1 MKSESMKH
9 AKTPSD
15 ILENNNITSYSSFTA
30 CADDEC
36 FDTMDSTENRIVE
49 QLSGAVTTL
58 LEGLGEDPYREGLVK
73 TPERVAK
80 SLRFLT
86 KGYRQNPEELLRK
99 AVFTESY
106 DEMVLVKDI
115 ELFSMCEHHML
126 PFFGKAHVAYI
137 PDGKIVG
144 LSKIARVVEVYARRL
159 QVQERL
165 TQQIRDAIVDV
176 LNPKGVG
183 VVIEAKHM
191 CMVMRGVE
199 KQNSTTTTSAM
210 SGEFLSSESTRS
222 EFLRLIH
229 NRS

>member
-9 AKTPSD
+9 EKTLSD
-15 ILENNNITSYSSFTA
+15 TLANNPAFSGYSV
-30 CADDEC
+30 CADDDCLETEH
-36 FDTMDSTENRIVE
+36 DTEPEVIDK
-49 QLSGAVTTL
+49 LSGAVTTI
-58 LEGLGEDPYREGLVK
+58 LEGLGEDPEREGLLK

-80 SLRFLT
+80 SFRFLT
-86 KGYRQNPEELLRK
+86 KGYRQDPEELLRK
-99 AVFTESY
+99 AVFSESY

-144 LSKIARVVEVYARRL
+144 LSKLARVVEVYARRL

-165 TQQIRDAIVDV
+165 TQQIRDAIEQV
-176 LNPKGVG
+176 LKPRGVG

-199 KQNSTTTTSAM
+199 KQNSVTTTSAM
-210 SGEFLSSESTRS
+210 SGEFITSESTRS

-229 NRS
+229 GRS